1 MSNSRLSVL
10 SEHEEH
16 LSQLNRWL
24 EDYRRQVEQRDREN
38 FELKLQLAQLFE
50 AVQEK
55 EKIAREL
62 ESYVVDLEET
72 VQVLGDELDLTRLH
86 LLEKEQEVRS
96 LQTSKGSRSE
106 SDSKASCEGGDE
118 WLKEAVALQEENNHL
133 RQRLR
138 IVEDEA
144 NDRRSLCLDLKAR
157 IAELEGSPSREKEE
171 RPQDGLLRRGRASES
186 EEEDELQSPV
196 VRERRRGSAGVAA
209 GPGSSSLLREDWL
222 VRGRSRLLPL
232 RHTSRPRLAQS
243 QSPVSGLG
251 GAQWSPDHSLSQQTQ
266 QSVEESRG
274 QFRGDSAG
282 FGRWKGPVNRL
293 DEEGKEGEEEK
304 EEQGRPP
311 PLPFFRLRSLHDL
324 PNRDDLPTPPR
335 ITRRL
340 RK

>member
-10 SEHEEH
+10 SEHEDH
-16 LSQLNRWL
+16 LLQLNRWL
-24 EDYRRQVEQRDREN
+24 EDYRNQVEQRDKEN

-50 AVQEK
+50 VVQEK

-86 LLEKEQEVRS
+86 LLEKEQEMRS
-96 LQTSKGSRSE
+96 LQTSKGGRPE
-106 SDSKASCEGGDE
+106 SDQRRASDEGGDE
-118 WLKEAVALQEENNHL
+118 WLKEAVALQEENNLL

-157 IAELEGSPSREKEE
+157 IAELEGSPSNVKEE
-171 RPQDGLLRRGRASES
+171 NLQDCVMRRGRASES

-196 VRERRRGSAGVAA
+196 VRERRRGSTGVGA
-209 GPGSSSLLREDWL
+209 GPGSSSSLLREDWL
-222 VRGRSRLLPL
+222 VGGRSRLLPL
-232 RHTSRPRLAQS
+232 RRTSRPRLAQS

-251 GAQWSPDHSLSQQTQ
+251 GAQWSPDHSLSQPQ
-266 QSVEESRG
+266 QSVEENRG
-274 QFRGDSAG
+274 QFGGDSAG
-282 FGRWKGPVNRL
+282 FGRWKGPVSRL
-293 DEEGKEGEEEK
+293 DEEGKEGEEVK
-304 EEQGRPP
+304 EERPP
-311 PLPFFRLRSLHDL
+311 PVPFFRLRSLHDL